1 MDKFLQKLFNIC
13 SNAYMKICAYGL
25 VLTGLMLVSLSGDA
39 WAQAT
44 RFDEQGNNPNSLHP
58 IPEGDQMYRMAIW
71 RRLNLNLRP
80 NQPFFASG
88 GEITKLII
96 DAVQQGRLTPYRNDS
111 LTSTMTREEFMDG
124 LKLETAEVVEE
135 PGFGPWED
143 EPISPEIG
151 ADYFL
156 PRELYL
162 LEIRED
168 MIFDRKRSRMYFDIL
183 AITVILPADNANN
196 FSGLEKPLGTFRFID
211 LARVFDENPN
221 AVWYNPQNRS
231 EDKSMTSALELRLFH
246 SNLYKIY
253 NNRDQTFMD
262 MYSQF
267 DPTGLK
273 YAQKAELDFINF
285 ESQLWDY

>member
-1 MDKFLQKLFNIC
+1 
-13 SNAYMKICAYGL
+13 MKIYAYVLILVGL
-25 VLTGLMLVSLSGDA
+25 VLPAVSADA

-44 RFDEQGNNPNSLHP
+44 RLDEQGNNPNSLHP
-58 IPEGDQMYRMAIW
+58 IRQGDQMYRMAVW
-71 RRLNLNLRP
+71 RRLNMNLRP

-96 DAVQQGRLTPYRNDS
+96 DAVQEGRLTPYRNDS
-111 LTSTMTREEFMDG
+111 LASAMTREEFMDN
-124 LKLETAEVVEE
+124 LKLETAEAD
-135 PGFGPWED
+135 PLDGDWGNDFGGFGIEA
-143 EPISPEIG
+143 EQTAASPS

-162 LEIRED
+162 LEMRED

-183 AITVILPADNANN
+183 AITLILPADNPNN
-196 FSGLEKPLGTFRFID
+196 FSGLEKPLGTFRFVD

-221 AVWYNPQNRS
+221 AVWYNPQNRA
-231 EDKSMTSALELRLFH
+231 EDKPMSSAFELRLFH

-285 ESQLWDY
+285 ESQLWSY

>member
-1 MDKFLQKLFNIC
+1 MKSFIC
-13 SNAYMKICAYGL
+13 CLICIA
-25 VLTGLMLVSLSGDA
+25 LVSLSSPRVS

-44 RFDEQGNNPNSLHP
+44 RFDEQGTNPNSLHP
-58 IPEGDQMYRMAIW
+58 IRQGDQMYRMAIW

-88 GEITKLII
+88 GEITKLIM
-96 DAVQQGRLTPYRNDS
+96 DAVQEGRLTPYRNDS
-111 LTSTMTREEFMDG
+111 LASTMTREEFMDN
-124 LKLETAEVVEE
+124 LKLETAETLEE
-135 PGFGPWED
+135 PGWGPGWG
-143 EPISPEIG
+143 PEIEQPTG
-151 ADYFL
+151 PTVDYYL

-162 LEIRED
+162 LEMRED
-168 MIFDRKRSRMYFDIL
+168 MIFDRKRSRLYFDIL
-183 AITVILPADNANN
+183 AITIILPADNPNN
-196 FSGLEKPLGTFRFID
+196 FSGLEKPLGTFRFVD
-211 LARVFDENPN
+211 LVRVFDENPN
-221 AVWYNPQNRS
+221 ALWYNPQNRA
-231 EDKSMTSALELRLFH
+231 EDKPMSSAFELRLFH

-285 ESQLWDY
+285 ESQLWSY